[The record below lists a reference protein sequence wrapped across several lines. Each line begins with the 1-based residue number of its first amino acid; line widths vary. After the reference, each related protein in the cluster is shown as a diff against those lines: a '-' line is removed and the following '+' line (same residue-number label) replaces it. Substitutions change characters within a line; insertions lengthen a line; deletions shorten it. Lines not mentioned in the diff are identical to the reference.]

1 MAWERAGKS
10 ELYGCNHGRG
20 QDDLSISPI
29 VKWASYNS
37 VSQFF
42 RSEQDGLSAGIDHA
56 ALRLSME

>member
-56 ALRLSME
+56 A